1 MVKCIVL
8 CSQLKITDVH
18 IRYEDNITVPN
29 EAFAFGITMDTLSAQ
44 SCDDTWQPRY
54 LSGDSGPN
62 SFKLLE
68 LSALGVYWDKLDS
81 SGLLGD
87 LSLGELAVC
96 TLSHHHTYFFNL
108 TEVLFLILV

>member
-1 MVKCIVL
+1 MTTYICL
-8 CSQLKITDVH
+8 FSFSFQLKIIDVH
-18 IRYEDNITVPN
+18 IRYEDDITVPN
-29 EAFAFGITMDTLSAQ
+29 EAFAFGITLDTLSAQ

-87 LSLGELAVC
+87 LSLGALAVC
-96 TLSHHHTYFFNL
+96 KSFPPMYHLKAF
-108 TEVLFLILV
+108 